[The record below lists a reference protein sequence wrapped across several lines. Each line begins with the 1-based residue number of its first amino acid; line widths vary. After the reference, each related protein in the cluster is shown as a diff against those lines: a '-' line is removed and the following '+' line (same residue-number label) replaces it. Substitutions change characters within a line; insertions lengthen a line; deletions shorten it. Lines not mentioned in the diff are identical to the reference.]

1 MSPSKVPWRSSLIL
15 WLAADPERRDAQ
27 LGDLAEEHADRSIRD
42 TQGADRWYRR
52 QALRSMGPNLAHRAR
67 RAYRALMGRGGD
79 GMMKTLF
86 HDLRLALRAARNP
99 SDST

>member
-1 MSPSKVPWRSSLIL
+1 MSPSKVPWLSSLIL

-42 TQGADRWYRR
+42 PQGADRWYRR

-67 RAYRALMGRGGD
+67 RAYRALMGRGGGRD
-79 GMMKTLF
+79 DEDAVSLSEAGTES
-86 HDLRLALRAARNP
+86 R
-99 SDST
+99 T